1 MANIRLTANERAFVN
16 SMDNAAGS
24 VGRLSASLNIQLA
37 RAMRETDNITRNFAQ
52 GFGRLGDRIS
62 GVGQTLTS
70 AFTLPIAVAA
80 GAAAKFYGDI
90 DQLKRA
96 LDVYGVSL
104 NEIKKTAKLPG
115 LGIEEAGKAT
125 INFLSVKYAAD
136 LSNRAVREFGNA
148 LVYSGRGK
156 EDLAGIAN
164 AFAQMKGKGI
174 ISAEEVNQLAERL
187 PMIRDL
193 MQSAFGT
200 SSTEAIQKLGITADE
215 FLGKIVTQ
223 LEKLPRV
230 SGGFKTAWENV
241 IDSVKL
247 GSYEVVN
254 IADKLFDLTGALNGV
269 STYVDSLVASF
280 KELSPEM
287 QQLVLGFVG
296 FIAIT
301 GPLMVAVGGLIKGYA
316 LLFTGTL
323 ALTSAIS
330 LMVLALGGIIYLW
343 VDYNATQIKIAN
355 ASKTLAQLE
364 TEVKNSI
371 HAQAEEVRKHTDV
384 LNNNNSTLAQRKTA
398 IEALK
403 TISPEYFGKLDSEKI
418 KYDQLNVAVSKYI
431 TNLENAAKANIL
443 KAQIDASVK
452 AETDIMNNPESA
464 TSSLKKIALRY
475 FDNLVEPGAYDKAI
489 KSQADD
495 VIAKIKLS
503 RKPIEKELT
512 DLLKLGYK
520 PTVTQNTIVPP
531 PPKTGGG
538 KVNDYVVYSVDTIT
552 QKEYMDRAIMQMA
565 DVKNISQEYISSLN
579 KLINT
584 NVPTKKLSWADEI
597 IASGVK
603 LKNAMP
609 KIMVGLNMAEAGNTI
624 EQQIKEQVTNR
635 AKLALVEFQ
644 QLASSMFTQLQQ
656 QLITDFASGI
666 GEAIG
671 NAIGGGTLGL
681 QKVFKNILQTIGQF
695 MVSLGTQM
703 LTADR
708 LIKLAKA
715 LFGTELS
722 TGAIIALIAG
732 GGLLKGLA
740 GTLFSETPK
749 FANGGI
755 VSGPTLGL
763 MGEYA
768 GARSNPEVIAP
779 LSKLK
784 DLLGGSGS
792 SVIPD
797 VKILGEDIYISF
809 NRYKKRTGNA

>member
-104 NEIKKTAKLPG
+104 NEIKQTAKLPG

-200 SSTEAIQKLGITADE
+200 ASTEAIQKLGITADE

-254 IADKLFDLTGALNGV
+254 IADKLFDLTGILDGV
-269 STYVDSLVASF
+269 SGYIDRAVKSF
-280 KELSPEM
+280 KEMPVEF
-287 QQLVLGFVG
+287 QKTIF
-296 FIAIT
+296 
-301 GPLMVAVGGLIKGYA
+301 AVGGFVAVAGP
-316 LLFTGTL
+316 LL
-323 ALTSAIS
+323 
-330 LMVLALGGIIYLW
+330 VALGGIIALSGP
-343 VDYNATQIKIAN
+343 VIA
-355 ASKTLAQLE
+355 
-364 TEVKNSI
+364 
-371 HAQAEEVRKHTDV
+371 
-384 LNNNNSTLAQRKTA
+384 A
-398 IEALK
+398 IAG
-403 TISPEYFGKLDSEKI
+403 ISLPV
-418 KYDQLNVAVSKYI
+418 VAVSAIIVAFTATVIRNWGEISGVLKDSGVWNGLIDIVKFTVGVIGEAFALLFDALSGDWTSFGTRLLNIVKRIYNDI
-431 TNLENAAKANIL
+431 VDVTFFFVNGLLNAFQSVLKPEWMKAGLESAKMALGSFQSKI
-443 KAQIDASVK
+443 K
-452 AETDIMNNPESA
+452 AEVPVATDY
-464 TSSLKKIALRY
+464 LKKLGDAINDLGNKKMPTVSVGGGNGKVIDLEELKKQR
-475 FDNLVEPGAYDKAI
+475 DILGKLNL
-489 KSQADD
+489 
-495 VIAKIKLS
+495 
-503 RKPIEKELT
+503 KELT
-512 DLLKLGYK
+512 SIGEKEFSQNYGK
-520 PTVTQNTIVPP
+520 KAIPTFFQDIL
-531 PPKTGGG
+531 
-538 KVNDYVVYSVDTIT
+538 D
-552 QKEYMDRAIMQMA
+552 A
-565 DVKNISQEYISSLN
+565 
-579 KLINT
+579 
-584 NVPTKKLSWADEI
+584 
-597 IASGVK
+597 GVR
-603 LKNAMP
+603 LKNEMP
-609 KIMVGLNMAEAGNTI
+609 KIMFGLDMSEAGMTI
-624 EQQIKEQVTNR
+624 EEQIRKNVTDR
-635 AKLALVEFQ
+635 AKLALIDFNNQAKALTE
-644 QLASSMFTQLQQ
+644 QLKIDLVVNAATGL
-656 QLITDFASGI
+656 

-671 NAIGGGTLGL
+671 QAIGGKGFDISN
-681 QKVFKNILQTIGQF
+681 VFKSMLMTIGDYMIKLGVQ
-695 MVSLGTQM
+695 SLGMQK
-703 LTADR
+703 
-708 LIKLAKA
+708 LILLLQAT
-715 LFGTELS
+715 FGTIS
-722 TGAIIALIAG
+722 GIGAAIAVTAG
-732 GGLLKGLA
+732 GAALKGLA
-740 GTLFSETPK
+740 GSLFSQTPK

-784 DLLGGSGS
+784 DLLGGGGGA
-792 SVIPD
+792 VIPD

>member
-230 SGGFKTAWENV
+230 SGGFKTAWENI
-241 IDSVKL
+241 IDSVKFA
-247 GSYEVVN
+247 SYDIVN
-254 IADKLFDLTGALNGV
+254 IGDKLFNLTGALNSV
-269 STYVDSLVASF
+269 SAYIDSAIKSF
-280 KELSPEM
+280 KELSPEI
-287 QQLVLGFVG
+287 QTATFVIGGIALAIGPILTLIGYLTTSVIPAFLIGLGYLSAPILGIAAIVAVAVANIIKYWDQIKSVLVSTGIWDGVASIFKYGLGILNSLVGVFYSLFTANWEGFWKNLKTIVARLWNGLVEILVTPFKALFELQRFIANQFNFEFLANSATKVLGWIDVIATDVKAKIPESTNYLKKLGDAMNNITNKPNKVINKPVG
-296 FIAIT
+296 DVPIKNAI
-301 GPLMVAVGGLIKGYA
+301 GDLSLIDNFKGKND
-316 LLFTGTL
+316 
-323 ALTSAIS
+323 
-330 LMVLALGGIIYLW
+330 LGGIVNPVFDFENFNNFL
-343 VDYNATQIKIAN
+343 
-355 ASKTLAQLE
+355 SKTQKELDARAAEILDPF
-364 TEVKNSI
+364 TE
-371 HAQAEEVRKHTDV
+371 
-384 LNNNNSTLAQRKTA
+384 
-398 IEALK
+398 
-403 TISPEYFGKLDSEKI
+403 
-418 KYDQLNVAVSKYI
+418 
-431 TNLENAAKANIL
+431 IL
-443 KAQIDASVK
+443 KAG
-452 AETDIMNNPESA
+452 E
-464 TSSLKKIALRY
+464 R
-475 FDNLVEPGAYDKAI
+475 
-489 KSQADD
+489 
-495 VIAKIKLS
+495 
-503 RKPIEKELT
+503 
-512 DLLKLGYK
+512 
-520 PTVTQNTIVPP
+520 
-531 PPKTGGG
+531 
-538 KVNDYVVYSVDTIT
+538 
-552 QKEYMDRAIMQMA
+552 
-565 DVKNISQEYISSLN
+565 
-579 KLINT
+579 
-584 NVPTKKLSWADEI
+584 
-597 IASGVK
+597 
-603 LKNAMP
+603 LKNGMP
-609 KIMVGLNMAEAGNTI
+609 KIMVGLNMSEAGMTI
-624 EQQIKEQVTNR
+624 DEQIKKNIADKAMLAFYETQELISKMATDLGQNVLPNALASVFESLGSGEGF
-635 AKLALVEFQ
+635 AKGLGNAFKSILSTIGSYMIELGKKALV
-644 QLASSMFTQLQQ
+644 ATA
-656 QLITDFASGI
+656 LI
-666 GEAIG
+666 E
-671 NAIGGGTLGL
+671 GL
-681 QKVFKNILQTIGQF
+681 K
-695 MVSLGTQM
+695 
-703 LTADR
+703 
-708 LIKLAKA
+708 KA
-715 LFGTELS
+715 FGTVA
-722 TGAIIALIAG
+722 GPAAALAMIAG

-740 GTLFSETPK
+740 NSLFSQTPK

-784 DLLGGSGS
+784 DLLGGSVGS
-792 SVIPD
+792 IGVGEI
-797 VKILGEDIYISF
+797 KLRGEDLYISLQRYN
-809 NRYKKRTGNA
+809 NRVGN

>member
-254 IADKLFDLTGALNGV
+254 IADKLFDLTGILDVISGYIDRAVN
-269 STYVDSLVASF
+269 SF
-280 KELSPEM
+280 KDMPVEF
-287 QQLVLGFVG
+287 QKTIF
-296 FIAIT
+296 
-301 GPLMVAVGGLIKGYA
+301 AVGGFVAIAGP
-316 LLFTGTL
+316 LL
-323 ALTSAIS
+323 
-330 LMVLALGGIIYLW
+330 VALGGIIALSGP
-343 VDYNATQIKIAN
+343 VI
-355 ASKTLAQLE
+355 
-364 TEVKNSI
+364 
-371 HAQAEEVRKHTDV
+371 
-384 LNNNNSTLAQRKTA
+384 TA
-398 IEALK
+398 IAG
-403 TISPEYFGKLDSEKI
+403 ISLPV
-418 KYDQLNVAVSKYI
+418 VAVSAVFVAFTATVIRNWSQISGVLKDTGVWQGLVSVVKFTVGVIGEAFALLFDALSGDWTSFGTRLLNIVKRIYNDI
-431 TNLENAAKANIL
+431 VDVTFFFINGLLNAFQSIL
-443 KAQIDASVK
+443 KPEWMK
-452 AETDIMNNPESA
+452 AGLESA
-464 TSSLKKIALRY
+464 KMALGSFQSKIKADVPVATDYLKKLGDSINSLGNVKIPTVTGGGSTGKGIDLEELKKQR
-475 FDNLVEPGAYDKAI
+475 DILGKLNL
-489 KSQADD
+489 
-495 VIAKIKLS
+495 
-503 RKPIEKELT
+503 KELT
-512 DLLKLGYK
+512 SIGEKEFSQNYGKKAL
-520 PTVTQNTIVPP
+520 PTFFQDIL
-531 PPKTGGG
+531 
-538 KVNDYVVYSVDTIT
+538 D
-552 QKEYMDRAIMQMA
+552 A
-565 DVKNISQEYISSLN
+565 
-579 KLINT
+579 
-584 NVPTKKLSWADEI
+584 
-597 IASGVK
+597 GVR
-603 LKNAMP
+603 LKNEMP
-609 KIMVGLNMAEAGNTI
+609 KIMSGLDMSQAGSTI
-624 EQQIKEQVTNR
+624 EDQIRTNVTNR
-635 AKLALVEFQ
+635 AKLAFLEFNDMAEKLTKQLKIDLVVN
-644 QLASSMFTQLQQ
+644 A
-656 QLITDFASGI
+656 ITGV

-671 NAIGGGTLGL
+671 QAMGGKGFDIS
-681 QKVFKNILQTIGQF
+681 KVFKSMLMTIGDY
-695 MVSLGTQM
+695 M
-703 LTADR
+703 
-708 LIKLAKA
+708 IKLGVQSVGMQK
-715 LFGTELS
+715 LILLLQGTFGTIS
-722 TGAIIALIAG
+722 GIGAAIAVTAG
-732 GGLLKGLA
+732 GAALKGLA
-740 GTLFSETPK
+740 GSLFSNTPK

-784 DLLGGSGS
+784 DLLGGGGS

>member
-254 IADKLFDLTGALNGV
+254 IADKLFDLTGILDGISGYIDRAVN
-269 STYVDSLVASF
+269 SF
-280 KELSPEM
+280 KDMPVEF
-287 QQLVLGFVG
+287 QKTIF
-296 FIAIT
+296 
-301 GPLMVAVGGLIKGYA
+301 AVGGFVAIAGP
-316 LLFTGTL
+316 LL
-323 ALTSAIS
+323 
-330 LMVLALGGIIYLW
+330 VALGGIIALSGP
-343 VDYNATQIKIAN
+343 VIA
-355 ASKTLAQLE
+355 
-364 TEVKNSI
+364 
-371 HAQAEEVRKHTDV
+371 
-384 LNNNNSTLAQRKTA
+384 A
-398 IEALK
+398 IAG
-403 TISPEYFGKLDSEKI
+403 ISLPV
-418 KYDQLNVAVSKYI
+418 VAVSAVFVAFTATVIRNWSQISGVLKDTGVWQGLVDVVKFTVGVIGEAFALLFDALSGDWTSFGTRLLNIVKRIYNDI
-431 TNLENAAKANIL
+431 VDVTFFFINGLLNAFQSIL
-443 KAQIDASVK
+443 KPEWMK
-452 AETDIMNNPESA
+452 AGLESA
-464 TSSLKKIALRY
+464 KMALGSFQSKIKADVPVATDYLKKLGDSINSLGNVKIPTVTGGGGTGKGVDLEELKKQR
-475 FDNLVEPGAYDKAI
+475 DILGKLNL
-489 KSQADD
+489 
-495 VIAKIKLS
+495 
-503 RKPIEKELT
+503 KELT
-512 DLLKLGYK
+512 SIGEKEFSQNYGKKAL
-520 PTVTQNTIVPP
+520 PTFFQDILDAGT
-531 PPKTGGG
+531 
-538 KVNDYVVYSVDTIT
+538 
-552 QKEYMDRAIMQMA
+552 R
-565 DVKNISQEYISSLN
+565 
-579 KLINT
+579 
-584 NVPTKKLSWADEI
+584 
-597 IASGVK
+597 
-603 LKNAMP
+603 LKNQMP
-609 KIMVGLNMAEAGNTI
+609 KIMVGLNMSEAGMTI
-624 EQQIKEQVTNR
+624 DEQIKKNIADKAMLAFYETQELISKMATDLGQNVLPNALAGVFESLGSGEGF
-635 AKLALVEFQ
+635 AKGLGNAFKSILSTIGSYMIELGKKALV
-644 QLASSMFTQLQQ
+644 ATA
-656 QLITDFASGI
+656 LI
-666 GEAIG
+666 E
-671 NAIGGGTLGL
+671 GL
-681 QKVFKNILQTIGQF
+681 K
-695 MVSLGTQM
+695 
-703 LTADR
+703 
-708 LIKLAKA
+708 KA
-715 LFGTELS
+715 FGTVA
-722 TGAIIALIAG
+722 GPAAALAMIAG

-740 GTLFSETPK
+740 NSLFSQTPK

-784 DLLGGSGS
+784 DLLGGGGGS
-792 SVIPD
+792 IGVGEI
-797 VKILGEDIYISF
+797 KLRGEDLYISLQRYN
-809 NRYKKRTGNA
+809 NRVGN

>member
-37 RAMRETDNITRNFAQ
+37 RAMRETDNISRNFAQ

-104 NEIKKTAKLPG
+104 NEIKQTAKLPG

-230 SGGFKTAWENV
+230 SGGFKTAWENI

-254 IADKLFDLTGALNGV
+254 IADKLFDLTGILDGISGYIDRAVN
-269 STYVDSLVASF
+269 SF
-280 KELSPEM
+280 KDMPVEF
-287 QQLVLGFVG
+287 QKTIF
-296 FIAIT
+296 
-301 GPLMVAVGGLIKGYA
+301 AVGGFVAIVGP
-316 LLFTGTL
+316 LL
-323 ALTSAIS
+323 
-330 LMVLALGGIIYLW
+330 VALGGIIAISGP
-343 VDYNATQIKIAN
+343 VIA
-355 ASKTLAQLE
+355 
-364 TEVKNSI
+364 
-371 HAQAEEVRKHTDV
+371 
-384 LNNNNSTLAQRKTA
+384 A
-398 IEALK
+398 IAG
-403 TISPEYFGKLDSEKI
+403 ISLPV
-418 KYDQLNVAVSKYI
+418 VAVSAIIVAFTATVIRNWSQISGVLKDTGVWQGLIDIVKFTVGVIGEAFALLFDALSGDWTSFGTRLLNIVKRIYNNI
-431 TNLENAAKANIL
+431 VDVTFFFVNGLLNAFQSVLKPEWMKAGLESAKMALGSFQSKI
-443 KAQIDASVK
+443 K
-452 AETDIMNNPESA
+452 AEVPVATDY
-464 TSSLKKIALRY
+464 LKKLGDAINDLGNKKMPSVTVGGTGKGIDLEELKKQR
-475 FDNLVEPGAYDKAI
+475 DILGKLNL
-489 KSQADD
+489 
-495 VIAKIKLS
+495 
-503 RKPIEKELT
+503 KELT
-512 DLLKLGYK
+512 SIGEKEFSQNYGKKAL
-520 PTVTQNTIVPP
+520 PTFFQDILDAGT
-531 PPKTGGG
+531 
-538 KVNDYVVYSVDTIT
+538 
-552 QKEYMDRAIMQMA
+552 R
-565 DVKNISQEYISSLN
+565 
-579 KLINT
+579 
-584 NVPTKKLSWADEI
+584 
-597 IASGVK
+597 
-603 LKNAMP
+603 LKNEMP
-609 KIMVGLNMAEAGNTI
+609 KIMVGLNMSEAGKTI
-624 EQQIKEQVTNR
+624 EEQIRINVTNR
-635 AKLALVEFQ
+635 TKLAFLQFKSDVMDMTEQLKLDLVVN
-644 QLASSMFTQLQQ
+644 T
-656 QLITDFASGI
+656 TSGI

-671 NAIGGGTLGL
+671 QAIVGKGFSLGN
-681 QKVFKNILQTIGQF
+681 VFKSILQTIGQY
-695 MVSLGTQM
+695 MVDLG
-703 LTADR
+703 
-708 LIKLAKA
+708 KK
-715 LFGTELS
+715 
-722 TGAIIALIAG
+722 AIIAQNLLAGLQLTIFTPAGLPAALAMIAG
-732 GGLLKGLA
+732 GGLLKGIA
-740 GTLFSETPK
+740 GSLFSNTPK

>member
-254 IADKLFDLTGALNGV
+254 IADKLFNLTGILDGISGYIDRAVN
-269 STYVDSLVASF
+269 SF
-280 KELSPEM
+280 KDMPVEF
-287 QQLVLGFVG
+287 QKTIF
-296 FIAIT
+296 
-301 GPLMVAVGGLIKGYA
+301 AVGGFVAIAGP
-316 LLFTGTL
+316 LL
-323 ALTSAIS
+323 
-330 LMVLALGGIIYLW
+330 VALGGIIALSGP
-343 VDYNATQIKIAN
+343 VI
-355 ASKTLAQLE
+355 
-364 TEVKNSI
+364 
-371 HAQAEEVRKHTDV
+371 
-384 LNNNNSTLAQRKTA
+384 TA
-398 IEALK
+398 IAG
-403 TISPEYFGKLDSEKI
+403 ISLPV
-418 KYDQLNVAVSKYI
+418 VAVSAVFVAFTATVIRNWSQISGVLKDTGVWQGLVSVVKFTVGVIGEAFALLFDALSGDWTSFGTRLLNIVKRIYNNI
-431 TNLENAAKANIL
+431 VDVTFFFINGFLNAFQSIL
-443 KAQIDASVK
+443 KPEWIK
-452 AETDIMNNPESA
+452 AGLESA
-464 TSSLKKIALRY
+464 KMALGS
-475 FDNLVEPGAYDKAI
+475 F
-489 KSQADD
+489 Q
-495 VIAKIKLS
+495 AKIKADVPQS
-503 RKPIEKELT
+503 T
-512 DLLKLGYK
+512 DYLKKLGESIDK
-520 PTVTQNTIVPP
+520 LGNVKIPTVT
-531 PPKTGGG
+531 KGG
-538 KVNDYVVYSVDTIT
+538 KGDGLEVPLILENKKQDPSLLKSMQEWAILASVSVK
-552 QKEYMDRAIMQMA
+552 QLSKEYVD
-565 DVKNISQEYISSLN
+565 LT
-579 KLINT
+579 KLVGINLP
-584 NVPTKKLSWADEI
+584 NTKRLTFADEI
-597 IASGVK
+597 LAAGVR
-603 LKNAMP
+603 LKNEMP